1 MGNRLFPLWSYFKY
15 WLLKEDKFSIH
26 SPLLFKTYGELFNFI
41 LEKNQLDLDIEECRK
56 SLLDSNEVIVVID
69 LGAGSKKVNTQKR
82 KVSAITAYSTSD
94 RKISRLLQF
103 FCSLTPA
110 LQVIELGTCVG
121 LNAKY
126 LARQTNGCL
135 VTFEGAAELAR
146 IASSNLTESNVEI
159 IVGNISVTLPEY
171 LSKIDFVDFAFIDAN
186 HTYSSTLSS
195 LKSLLQKVRS
205 GSIIAIGDIHWSPEM
220 QAAWNEIVELPEV
233 KLSLDFYE
241 VGILYFEFHGE
252 KEHYVLDF

>member
-159 IVGNISVTLPEY
+159 IVGNISDTLPEY

-241 VGILYFEFHGE
+241 VGILYFEFPGE

>member
-1 MGNRLFPLWSYFKY
+1 LGNQLFPLWSYFKY
-15 WLLKEDKFSIH
+15 WLIKEDKFSIH

-56 SLLDSNEVIVVID
+56 SLLDSNEVIEVID

-241 VGILYFEFHGE
+241 VGILYFEFPGE